1 VSDPKLRV
9 AFEAINQANA
19 DALTASLLPNPTL
32 FTDGQLLPLTRPFTV
47 TAQGGPPQ
55 IDEQIGW
62 PIDWFLFGKRAAN
75 MAREAL
81 GVKVSE
87 SDFAD
92 QVRQR
97 VTEASLGYY
106 DVLEAKAL
114 LDLAGQDVD
123 NFKQA
128 RDAVAKVVPLG
139 KPQIDLNRVELDLL
153 RARQT
158 QRDAETT
165 LVTAKAKLRAM
176 IGRTDADPD
185 FDLRGSLDEPLDAT
199 LPPPDE
205 GFALAVRN
213 RPDIESDRR
222 KIAQATAD
230 MTAQRRAAYPQVSPT
245 FGYTRQFQR
254 KAIGF
259 PDANDWS
266 VSLTMTLPVFDRNQ
280 GNRLKAYSTFAQSQY
295 GLATDLATLR
305 AEVETT
311 GQEFRAAKANAESIG
326 ADQLKLATDVRV
338 SVTRAYQAGGQ
349 TLLDFLDAQRN
360 FRETTRAYITSRAA
374 YWRAVYRYRAV
385 IGQQTPGETPR
396 LGDVP
401 PQP

>member
-1 VSDPKLRV
+1 LLLECNPYQNIDKGALRGSRRLG
-9 AFEAINQANA
+9 AFC
-19 DALTASLLPNPTL
+19 
-32 FTDGQLLPLTRPFTV
+32 DG
-47 TAQGGPPQ
+47 PQ
-55 IDEQIGW
+55 QFDVLVGF

-92 QVRQR
+92 WVRQR

-123 NFKQA
+123 NFKQV

-165 LVTAKAKLRAM
+165 VVTAKAKLRAM

-185 FDLRGSLDEPLDAT
+185 FDLQGSLDEPLAAT

-205 GFALAVRN
+205 GFDLAVRN

-230 MTAQRRAAYPQVSPT
+230 MTAQRKAAYPPVSPM
-245 FGYTRQFQR
+245 FGYTRQFQK

-259 PDANDWS
+259 PDANSWTAA
-266 VSLTMTLPVFDRNQ
+266 LTVGLQMYDRNQ

-311 GQEFRAAKANAESIG
+311 AQEFRAAKANAESIG
-326 ADQLKLATDVRV
+326 ADQLKLATDVRR
-338 SVTRAYQAGGQ
+338 SVTQAYQAGGQ

-374 YWRAVYRYRAV
+374 YWRAVYRYRAA

-401 PQP
+401 PRR